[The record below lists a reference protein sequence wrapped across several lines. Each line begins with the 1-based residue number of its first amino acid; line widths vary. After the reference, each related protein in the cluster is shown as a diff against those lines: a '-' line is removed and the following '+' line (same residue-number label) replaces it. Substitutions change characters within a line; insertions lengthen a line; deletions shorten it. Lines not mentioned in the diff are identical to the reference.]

1 MALQKITCKLDSSQ
15 TSFVSFRCYF
25 GTVLFTAAA
34 NHEAF
39 FLQQVS
45 ESQLPVLA
53 SPICQSFTCNL
64 SVDAQ
69 ERRAGIV
76 TLVTKLGTVEHHAST

>member
-1 MALQKITCKLDSSQ
+1 MALQKITCKLDSLQ

-39 FLQQVS
+39 FRQQVS

-53 SPICQSFTCNL
+53 SPNCQSLLATYQWTHKNDVQEL
-64 SVDAQ
+64 SH
-69 ERRAGIV
+69 
-76 TLVTKLGTVEHHAST
+76 LPLN